1 MRPFRLGEAP
11 LWMML
16 ALAAACRSAEEEL
29 VDRFLRASQRGD
41 SETVAALSLVAF
53 PEEISDWEL
62 LSQGPL
68 RREPYRI
75 PELRAEVEA
84 AEDRRDAQFRE
95 FGEFRQRH
103 YDDLARIQRRLRDE
117 PDYSFTGPLLELNEA
132 WERHRQARRD
142 VVTGLHEAEMA
153 LEREIRR
160 VNRSLQREST
170 PEYLTGEILLRDVR
184 VRIAGSGR
192 VYVVTVIRYELVNQF
207 EAVVPTRWI
216 VAAVEPEA

>member
-1 MRPFRLGEAP
+1 MVLS
-11 LWMML
+11 LT
-16 ALAAACRSAEEEL
+16 AACRSAEEEL

-53 PEEISDWEL
+53 PEEIPDWEFV
-62 LSQGPL
+62 SVGPL
-68 RREPYRI
+68 RSEPYRI
-75 PELRAEVEA
+75 PELRADVEA
-84 AEDRRDAQFRE
+84 AEDRRDAQFKE
-95 FGEFRQRH
+95 FGEFRQQH

-132 WERHRQARRD
+132 WEQYRQARRD
-142 VVTGLHEAEMA
+142 VVTRLHEAEME

-170 PEYLTGEILLRDVR
+170 PEYLTGEMLLRDLR
-184 VRIAGSGR
+184 VRIAESGR
-192 VYVVTVIRYELVNQF
+192 TYVVTVIRYELVNQF
-207 EAVVPTRWI
+207 DAVVPTRWI